1 MSLVLDRE
9 LKLLLDS
16 PRLPV
21 IVRRIDALLAD
32 EKRRRREF
40 YAQIDV
46 NDKAEFINGEVIMHS
61 PVRLRHNVSSKRL
74 LVLMDAF
81 VTTRGLGYVGYE
93 KIMVSLTR
101 NDYEPDICYFNP
113 AKTAALTPDQMR
125 FPAPDLVVEV
135 ISEST
140 ERNDRGVKFGRPL
153 KALAQ
158 AVGVKKVRMAT
169 QADAERLTGLQ
180 KGGIGLLT
188 ADERDALLAGLE
200 AGAGRVRGRRVRHR
214 PGRRRHPLGCRAAA
228 DGTGRPRGGKLHTGR
243 SRNDQV
249 ATDFRLWLMRAC
261 DRLDVALCELASCP
275 GRQRRRRSICPCPAT
290 PTCSTPNPSP
300 GATGRWPT
308 SGRWPATGSGSPRR
322 ALGGRVAAGRGG
334 AGRHGL
340 CHRPRS
346 AGGAA
351 RLRRRD
357 GQQPRRRQ

>member
-140 ERNDRGVKFGRPL
+140 ERNDRGVKFDDY
-153 KALAQ
+153 AAH
-158 AVGVKKVRMAT
+158 GVAEYWIIDPDAETLEQYRLPEG
-169 QADAERLTGLQ
+169 ADAYHLVIKAMTGQVRSFAIPDFEIPVRAIFDPEVNQAALQ
-180 KGGIGLLT
+180 TLL
-188 ADERDALLAGLE
+188 
-200 AGAGRVRGRRVRHR
+200 
-214 PGRRRHPLGCRAAA
+214 
-228 DGTGRPRGGKLHTGR
+228 
-243 SRNDQV
+243 N
-249 ATDFRLWLMRAC
+249 
-261 DRLDVALCELASCP
+261 
-275 GRQRRRRSICPCPAT
+275 
-290 PTCSTPNPSP
+290 
-300 GATGRWPT
+300 
-308 SGRWPATGSGSPRR
+308 
-322 ALGGRVAAGRGG
+322 AAG
-334 AGRHGL
+334 
-340 CHRPRS
+340 
-346 AGGAA
+346 
-351 RLRRRD
+351 
-357 GQQPRRRQ
+357 